1 MHDRNAMPSPWL
13 LAAVALGALLA
24 VVAAKAVVPRAV
36 GRPSW
41 RPWIMAALAAALLLA
56 ALLLLGRDA
65 P

>member
-1 MHDRNAMPSPWL
+1 
-13 LAAVALGALLA
+13 
-24 VVAAKAVVPRAV
+24 V
-36 GRPSW
+36 GRPGW

>member
-1 MHDRNAMPSPWL
+1 
-13 LAAVALGALLA
+13 
-24 VVAAKAVVPRAV
+24 V

-41 RPWIMAALAAALLLA
+41 RVWVLATLAVALLLV